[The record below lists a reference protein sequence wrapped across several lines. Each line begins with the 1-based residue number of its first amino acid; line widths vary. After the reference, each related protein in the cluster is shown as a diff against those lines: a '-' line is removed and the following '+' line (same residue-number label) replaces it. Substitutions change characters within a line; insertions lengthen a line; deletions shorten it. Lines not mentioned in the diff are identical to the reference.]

1 MVKPA
6 TSGYETAPFQPT
18 VDPSSSDFSN
28 EQTAAQ
34 QYNAIYGGTYKTGT
48 NSSDSGTVYNSYTL
62 PSLDMAFTQAP
73 DLVPT
78 AQLLPPSSSSPS
90 SPDLS
95 FSTDVQLADL
105 RSTEQ
110 TCLHET
116 SALVDAYNSLKTTV
130 TSAVNST
137 TLFGQNVGSAG
148 IYNPRIVAL
157 GGGPTPTYS
166 QYNSEGQNFAASM
179 NSQMEQALQQAGNAI
194 ELLGQFV
201 AMLNVAGQ
209 MYAET
214 DATALNA
221 WRPPKFP
228 IR

>member
-6 TSGYETAPFQPT
+6 TSGYESAPFQPT

-28 EQTAAQ
+28 EKTAAE
-34 QYNAIYGGTYKTGT
+34 QYDAIYGGMYITGS
-48 NSSDSGTVYNSYTL
+48 NSSDSGTVYNSYTT
-62 PSLDMAFTQAP
+62 PSLDMVFTQAP

-78 AQLLPPSSSSPS
+78 AQLLPAGSSSSS
-90 SPDLS
+90 SADLT

-110 TCLHET
+110 ACLNET

-130 TSAVNST
+130 TAAVNST
-137 TLFGQNVGSAG
+137 TIFGQNVGSAG

-166 QYNSEGQNFAASM
+166 QYNTEGQNFAASM
-179 NSQMEQALQQAGNAI
+179 DSQMEQVLQEAGNAI

-221 WRPPKFP
+221 WRPPRFP